1 MRRPTTQACEA
12 TPFFERLCAGMTM
25 LAVTVAAALPA
36 AAADLNHGRQVFA
49 ACAACHTEKPDAL
62 GPSLKGVVGRKS
74 AALADYRYSGPMRR
88 ANLTWDEGTLRQFVT
103 DPQAKIA
110 GTRMPFGGLQ
120 DPKDVDDVVAY
131 LATLK

>member
-1 MRRPTTQACEA
+1 MPA
-12 TPFFERLCAGMTM
+12 TSAGMTVVLVAV
-25 LAVTVAAALPA
+25 LASQAPATAANV
-36 AAADLNHGRQVFA
+36 DHGKHVFA

-74 AALADYRYSGPMRR
+74 AALDDFRYSGPMRR
-88 ANLTWDEGTLRQFVT
+88 ANLTWDEATLRQFLA
-103 DPQAKIA
+103 DPQAKVA
-110 GTRMPFGGLQ
+110 GTRMPFGGLS